1 MRMQDILLNLPDNMP
16 GVDKPRLCTKIWR
29 VLQDPKAD
37 GGKGNNARVAIVW
50 TMRREGVTESDC
62 LRIIKDN
69 CKWSDFDEKKTF
81 YYIRKI
87 YQSHDFRGNNERR
100 EEEMSKDANFFFSPP
115 LIKTNIEDVIKSVHW
130 RNPKDITTKPESIRH
145 FFINNNDAFFSQ
157 HAPDCKHEN
166 WYYVHNESI
175 LTDKH
180 IIRHLETGLN
190 PSHDKPFTLGLHEKN
205 KDRLGKWIC
214 YDLDAKDDLEGSNK
228 KKAYS
233 LIYYYKSIG
242 ITCMLENASENT
254 PSYHI
259 WLFCDPTDIRILKQI
274 GEHVRQFLDIK
285 CEVFPKCDNGKYGNQ
300 VRLPFG
306 LNRKRNLRSVI
317 MPYL

>member
-1 MRMQDILLNLPDNMP
+1 MRIQDRLLRLPDNMP
-16 GVDKPRLCTKIWR
+16 GVDKPKLCTAIWK
-29 VLQDPKAD
+29 VLHDPKAD
-37 GGKGNNARVAIVW
+37 GDKGNKARVAIVW
-50 TMRREGVTESDC
+50 AMRRAGVTESDC
-62 LRIIKDN
+62 FRIIKDN
-69 CKWSDFDEKKTF
+69 CKWSDFNEKETD
-81 YYIRKI
+81 YHIHEI
-87 YQSHDFRGNNERR
+87 YHKPDLKSNNERR
-100 EEEMSKDANFFFSPP
+100 EGEMSKVVKSS
-115 LIKTNIEDVIKSVHW
+115 LLETNIEELIKSVHW

-145 FFINNNDAFFSQ
+145 FFINNNEAYFYQ
-157 HAPDCKHEN
+157 HAPDCKHDN
-166 WYYVHNESI
+166 WYYFHNASI

-205 KDRLGKWIC
+205 KDCLGKWIC
-214 YDLDAKDDLEGSNK
+214 YDLDAKDDIEGSNK

-242 ITCMLENASENT
+242 ITGMLENASENT

-259 WLFCDPTDIRILKQI
+259 WLFCDPKDIQILKQI
-274 GEHVRQFLDIK
+274 GELVRQFLDIK

-317 MPYL
+317 MPHL